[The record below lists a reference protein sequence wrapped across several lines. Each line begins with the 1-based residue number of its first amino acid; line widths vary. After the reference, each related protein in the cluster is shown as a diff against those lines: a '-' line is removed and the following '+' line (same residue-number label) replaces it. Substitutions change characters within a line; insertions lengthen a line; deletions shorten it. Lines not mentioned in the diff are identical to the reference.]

1 MKTGRNVF
9 FGLVV
14 GTMVFVSGVA
24 FAETATS
31 APVVTLGQTTTVSQ
45 TAATSATIKTVTSKV
60 NSVNGDGTKG
70 VRSDITIV
78 DDRGLNLNVVV
89 KFGTPITD
97 KDGKTVSF
105 SDIKEGNKVTVE
117 YITKSTG
124 TNRAQSIK
132 LVE

>member
-1 MKTGRNVF
+1 MNKLYFLIFSIVF
-9 FGLVV
+9 FSSVCCAQQV
-14 GTMVFVSGVA
+14 
-24 FAETATS
+24 TAADQAT
-31 APVVTLGQTTTVSQ
+31 AVTQP
-45 TAATSATIKTVTSKV
+45 AATSVTTKTVTGKV
-60 NSVNGDGTKG
+60 DSVKGDGTKG

-105 SDIKEGNKVTVE
+105 SDIKEGSKVAVE

-124 TNRAQSIK
+124 TNKAQSVK